1 MLKTATLKM
10 AKRHLEHTIELTKQ
24 YSTMAADGLA
34 AQIAIDCI
42 DFCIAYNEAVKQSVR
57 DDADIEAIFNRRD
70 NGCLEH
76 G

>member
-10 AKRHLEHTIELTKQ
+10 ARRHLEHTIELTKQ

-42 DFCIAYNEAVKQSVR
+42 DFCIAYNEAVKQSIR

-70 NGCLEH
+70 NGCQEL

>member
-24 YSTMAADGLA
+24 YPSMAADGLA
-34 AQIAIDCI
+34 AQIAIGCI
-42 DFCIAYNEAVKQSVR
+42 DFCIAYNEAVKQSIR
-57 DDADIEAIFNRRD
+57 DDADIEAVFNRRD
-70 NGCLEH
+70 SGCPEH

>member
-10 AKRHLEHTIELTKQ
+10 ARRHLEHTIELTKQ

-42 DFCIAYNEAVKQSVR
+42 DFCIAYNEAVKQSIR
-57 DDADIEAIFNRRD
+57 DDAEIEAVFNRRD
-70 NGCLEH
+70 NGCQEL